1 MSSSAAVSPGLRIA
15 YQVAAVAVLAALAAG
30 CSSSRFGGPDR
41 FNTTGAVAPQPVYNQ
56 PVPPALVGGGV
67 QSYQP
72 ITPYQQPTQ
81 QYGTQT
87 NNVAAPPITTAA
99 LPPAAA
105 PAAAAGTATPQ
116 QQGSFVTVVSGDT
129 LYSMSR
135 AYGVSV
141 AAIAA
146 ANGLTQSSM
155 LSVGQRLFIPAVG
168 SQAALAAPSAP
179 LGVLPAN
186 GAAAAA
192 PASGIHLVQ
201 MGETVYSISRLYGV
215 TPTQL
220 AAANNMNSI
229 ELIQVGQQL
238 VIPGVGAVQP
248 VYAAAQPAATAT
260 PPAPAT
266 NLAAQPAQQV
276 AAIPNNGVAAQPSTT
291 GTQFLWPI
299 DGSRNILS
307 DFGVKPG
314 GERND
319 GINLAAQMGT
329 QIRAAEG
336 GVVIYAGNGI
346 AGYGN
351 LILIEH
357 TDNWVTAYAHTS
369 QMLVQRDQ
377 TVQRGQVIGLAGNTG
392 SVSSPQLHFE
402 LRRGTVPVN
411 PLDYL
416 AN

>member
-1 MSSSAAVSPGLRIA
+1 
-15 YQVAAVAVLAALAAG
+15 
-30 CSSSRFGGPDR
+30 
-41 FNTTGAVAPQPVYNQ
+41 
-56 PVPPALVGGGV
+56 
-67 QSYQP
+67 
-72 ITPYQQPTQ
+72 
-81 QYGTQT
+81 
-87 NNVAAPPITTAA
+87 
-99 LPPAAA
+99 
-105 PAAAAGTATPQ
+105 
-116 QQGSFVTVVSGDT
+116 
-129 LYSMSR
+129 
-135 AYGVSV
+135 
-141 AAIAA
+141 
-146 ANGLTQSSM
+146 
-155 LSVGQRLFIPAVG
+155 
-168 SQAALAAPSAP
+168 
-179 LGVLPAN
+179 
-186 GAAAAA
+186 
-192 PASGIHLVQ
+192 